1 MRKSFLIITSLFLI
15 FPKLFGQ
22 IKVRDYEVYS
32 ALIQSEILDTTQSVT
47 IIKRLENDT
56 SSIFW
61 LTDAL
66 KSKEAGQLEEVRF
79 MTRDGHG
86 NSVGPIDSAT
96 LNLILAFY
104 QNDDAIAPLKNSF
117 NLNVK
122 TFLIN
127 KSPFKKHSKNS
138 WKKFYEKYPGSGGL
152 FTFSN
157 IYYSQD
163 NKIAVFYHSHKRN
176 GLNGHGALTIMEN
189 INGEWK
195 IKYQT
200 YLWQA

>member
-1 MRKSFLIITSLFLI
+1 MLKSFFILTIFFLS
-15 FPKLFGQ
+15 FSRLLGQ
-22 IKVRDYEVYS
+22 VNVEDYKVYS
-32 ALIQSEILDTTQSVT
+32 ILIKSEILDTTQSVT

-61 LTDAL
+61 LTDAIE
-66 KSKEAGQLEEVRF
+66 SKDAGQLEQVRF
-79 MTRDGHG
+79 MTRDVQG
-86 NSVGPIDSAT
+86 NSVRLIDDAT
-96 LNLILAFY
+96 LNLILDFY
-104 QNDDAIAPLKNSF
+104 QNQDVVGALKNLF

-122 TFLIN
+122 TILIA
-127 KSPFKKHSKNS
+127 KSPFKKHLRDG
-138 WKKFYEKYPGSGGL
+138 WKKFYKKYPGSGGL

-163 NKIAVFYHSHKRN
+163 NKTAIFYHSHRRN